1 MQSPINA
8 CLSKASPPKK
18 HRKPNA
24 EITQKKRS
32 KQILIVSIGK
42 GLSWQW
48 KEGKMKKDKLNFS
61 IFLNMKE
68 RELHGNL
75 NRDKKKKNKE
85 VSR

>member
-1 MQSPINA
+1 MQSLINA
-8 CLSKASPPKK
+8 CLSKASSPKT
-18 HRKPNA
+18 HRELNVQ
-24 EITQKKRS
+24 ITQKKRS
-32 KQILIVSIGK
+32 KEILIVSIGK
-42 GLSWQW
+42 ALSWKW